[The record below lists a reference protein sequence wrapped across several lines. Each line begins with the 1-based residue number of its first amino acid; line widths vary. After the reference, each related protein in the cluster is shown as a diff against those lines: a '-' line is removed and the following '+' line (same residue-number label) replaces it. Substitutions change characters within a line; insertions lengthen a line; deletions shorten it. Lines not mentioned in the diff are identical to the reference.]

1 MNNQDWQKLDSKEV
15 YKGYRNIVRTNF
27 RMPNGKIID
36 YDVVSEHDAVCV
48 LAITKDRQVVLAK
61 QFRPG
66 QERLLLELPGGG
78 RKPSEEPMDAIKR
91 ELLEETGYTGKFQ
104 FVSTSWHSAYS
115 TLKRYNFVATNC
127 NKISEVDNPEE
138 GEFTEVVLMPL
149 EQFREHLRTGELTDM
164 GTGYR
169 CLDFLNLL

>member
-1 MNNQDWQKLDSKEV
+1 MTDQDWQKLDSTKV
-15 YKGYRNIVRTNF
+15 YSGYRNIVRRNF
-27 RMPNGKIID
+27 KMPNGKTID
-36 YDVVSEHDAVCV
+36 FDLVDEGSAVCV
-48 LAITKDRQVVLAK
+48 LALTPDKKVILAK
-61 QFRPG
+61 QFRPAP
-66 QERLLLELPGGG
+66 EEILSELPGGG
-78 RKPSEEPMDAIKR
+78 AKKDEDPMDAIKR
-91 ELLEETGYTGKFQ
+91 ELLEETGYTGEFQ

-127 NKISEVDNPEE
+127 TKISGVDNPEE

>member
-1 MNNQDWQKLDSKEV
+1 MQDQDWQKLDSQQA

-27 RMPNGKIID
+27 RMPNGKVID
-36 YDVVSEHDAVCV
+36 YDIVSEHNAVCV
-48 LAITKDRQVVLAK
+48 LAVTKDNQVILAK

-66 QERLLLELPGGG
+66 QEKLLLELPGGG
-78 RKPSEEPMDAIKR
+78 KKPEEDPMDAIKR
-91 ELLEETGYTGKFQ
+91 ELLEETGYTGDFQ
-104 FVSTSWHSAYS
+104 FVCHSWHSAYS

-127 NKISEVDNPEE
+127 TKISEVDNPEE

-149 EQFREHLRTGELTDM
+149 AELRDHLRSGELTDM